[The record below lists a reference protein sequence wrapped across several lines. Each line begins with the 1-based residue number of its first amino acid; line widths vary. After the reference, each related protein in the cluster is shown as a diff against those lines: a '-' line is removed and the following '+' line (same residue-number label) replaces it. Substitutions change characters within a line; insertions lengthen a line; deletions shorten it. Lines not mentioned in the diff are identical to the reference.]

1 VTPVPDDDSPTPV
14 AFDADTMLGPGT
26 DRAIRQ
32 LPGLL
37 RQAIQLVWEAARRPF
52 MLTVLLQVIGGVALG
67 AQILIAKRLL
77 TQLLATRSSGALS
90 AALPSVLALVAVL
103 AVSGIVTV
111 LRTEMQ
117 RLLTELVSWTA
128 MRKVIEAAT
137 AADLVSFENP
147 AFHDRLQ
154 RSIVNASVRPLQ
166 MTTGLLTVGTSVL
179 SSAAV
184 GVTLALIEPLF
195 LGLAVVAVI
204 PITIVTL
211 RVGRALF
218 QFAVR
223 QTPTDRERGYIQS
236 LLTEKDPAKEIRAYG
251 LGPHLQS
258 RFDRLYASRIKALR
272 RLVRD
277 RMAQGVGGSLVTA
290 LISGGALTL
299 LIEFVADGR
308 TSLAGAGTAAAALIL
323 LGSQLQGLAA
333 GIGQLYESALFIRDF
348 ADFTAMVPI
357 SRRFLGTGDAPA
369 DPGRIEVRDLSFTY
383 PSRSTP
389 SLVDVSITIEPGQVV
404 ALVGEN
410 GSGKTTLAKLLAG
423 LYPVG
428 SGSMTWDGADVA
440 GLDAEQVRARVA
452 VLFQDF
458 VHYFLS
464 ARGRCSPG
472 RWQRGA
478 DDGAIRAA
486 AEEVG
491 IARALDALPNGLD
504 TFLGPQF
511 FGGSDLSGG
520 QWQRVALAR
529 ALFRDARL
537 IILDEP
543 TAALDPR
550 SEAALFES
558 VRRLFVGRSVLLI
571 SHRFASVRMADVIY
585 VLQEGRVVE
594 SGNHDELVANK
605 GLYDELFRL
614 QAAPFASTRATR
626 PPDET
631 STGLRFGGRL
641 GQ

>member
-464 ARGRCSPG
+464 ARENISLG
-472 RWQRGA
+472 RWQREA

-585 VLQEGRVVE
+585 VLQEGRVIE

>member
-1 VTPVPDDDSPTPV
+1 VPDDDSPTPV

-464 ARGRCSPG
+464 ARENISLG
-472 RWQRGA
+472 RWQREA

-585 VLQEGRVVE
+585 VLQEGRVIE